1 MDEAARWQ
9 HREVC
14 RQHKVQ
20 PEGRTKHMATEM
32 ARLNRSSAS
41 TRQVTTATPAM
52 LDFRE
57 TGISIEGFV
66 DAMSTG
72 SHRSMARVGGGA
84 QGGFVAVQLMPWR
97 IGHELAQLVVADQRS
112 LPF

>member
-1 MDEAARWQ
+1 
-9 HREVC
+9 
-14 RQHKVQ
+14 
-20 PEGRTKHMATEM
+20 MATEM

-57 TGISIEGFV
+57 TEISIEGFV
-66 DAMSTG
+66 DPMSTG

-84 QGGFVAVQLMPWR
+84 QGGFVAAQLMPC
-97 IGHELAQLVVADQRS
+97 
-112 LPF
+112 

>member
-1 MDEAARWQ
+1 
-9 HREVC
+9 
-14 RQHKVQ
+14 
-20 PEGRTKHMATEM
+20 MATEM

-57 TGISIEGFV
+57 TEISIEGFV

-72 SHRSMARVGGGA
+72 SHRSMARVGDVA
-84 QGGFVAVQLMPWR
+84 QGGFVAFGLMPCS
-97 IGHELAQLVVADQRS
+97 IGEKTGRLDVLNE
-112 LPF
+112 

>member
-1 MDEAARWQ
+1 
-9 HREVC
+9 
-14 RQHKVQ
+14 
-20 PEGRTKHMATEM
+20 MATEM

-57 TGISIEGFV
+57 TEISIEGFV
-66 DAMSTG
+66 NAMSTG

-84 QGGFVAVQLMPWR
+84 QGGVAALMLTPWSKGVETGR
-97 IGHELAQLVVADQRS
+97 LDVEDEFDGAPTLTI
-112 LPF
+112 

>member
-1 MDEAARWQ
+1 
-9 HREVC
+9 
-14 RQHKVQ
+14 
-20 PEGRTKHMATEM
+20 MATEM
-32 ARLNRSSAS
+32 ARLNRSSTS

-57 TGISIEGFV
+57 TEISIEGFV

-84 QGGFVAVQLMPWR
+84 QGGFVAVQLMPCP
-97 IGHELAQLVVADQRS
+97 IDEEMGPLTVVDEFDGAPA
-112 LPF
+112 LTI